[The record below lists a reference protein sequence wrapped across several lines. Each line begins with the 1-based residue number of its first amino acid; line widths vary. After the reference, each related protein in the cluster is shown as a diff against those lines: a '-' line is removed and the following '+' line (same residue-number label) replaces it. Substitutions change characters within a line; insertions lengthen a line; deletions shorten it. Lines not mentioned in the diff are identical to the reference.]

1 MEQVTQGEKR
11 MSKVTIVEFFENI
24 VYDMIEVIQ
33 DTEDMAGQELPGCG
47 MFICFP
53 VWASFVRI
61 VVTVCQDLFP
71 PWRATNWYLK
81 HIKSGESNLCY

>member
-11 MSKVTIVEFFENI
+11 MSKVTVVEFFENI

-47 MFICFP
+47 MFMCFP
-53 VWASFVRI
+53 V
-61 VVTVCQDLFP
+61 
-71 PWRATNWYLK
+71 
-81 HIKSGESNLCY
+81 